1 MLDPW
6 CGSDDICLC
15 NCLAFNGVPCRK
27 SHDSFHSM
35 SMVSYDLDTHKW
47 KELDTTREI
56 IWDTDRKGNHFI
68 FDAQVVYKDS
78 FGKSTNVPLRIM
90 ADTGATCSVF
100 DRDFVEKYEIPWRR

>member
-1 MLDPW
+1 
-6 CGSDDICLC
+6 
-15 NCLAFNGVPCRK
+15 
-27 SHDSFHSM
+27 M
-35 SMVSYDLDTHKW
+35 SMVSYDLDTRKR

-56 IWDTDRKGNHFI
+56 IWDTDRKGNRFI

-100 DRDFVEKYEIPWRR
+100 DRDFVEKNEIPWRR